1 MRNGRPAIGG
11 AQYARWVIEARTE
24 KSADATG
31 GLAASTR
38 IHARAFVDEAVRNAV
53 AQKAADD
60 LPRRALS
67 PEIGSLR

>member
-1 MRNGRPAIGG
+1 MIGG
-11 AQYARWVIEARTE
+11 AQYARWEIEARTE
-24 KSADATG
+24 KSADETG

-38 IHARAFVDEAVRNAV
+38 IPARDFANEAVRNAA

-67 PEIGSLR
+67 REIGSLR